1 MFKKVKNISWILP
14 SFILL
19 ACSLSPINPQKET
32 QETTT
37 PLVLKK
43 EVQENPNSYR
53 IQKQAAK
60 PFNPSDANQL
70 INFDKD
76 SLKKGIP
83 SDVNRFE
90 SQSPEIIKKLKD
102 VLKSAKTSPVS
113 IVHFGDSHVQLGY
126 AQQITRESLQDVFGR
141 GGRGLIFP
149 YAIAKTYS
157 QNDYVS
163 KFTGLWNY
171 ASSIQE
177 YPKIPLGVGG
187 FVAKTSDSNPS
198 FTISFNSELPKKNNS
213 IQLFYRLQSGSVP
226 VTIHVN
232 QYQYSDVL
240 VPSKNKNIPNVLRI
254 NVQDIKDTI
263 HLVFDN
269 SQGDKNFLE
278 IYGLNIESSENGIT
292 YHNAGVGGA
301 NYGAILAQSFFEL
314 QLESL
319 KPSIVILDYGT
330 NDILYTNQVPTNLE
344 TKINNTIAKVRSAQP
359 NSIIIIMS
367 PQDMFFKGRDI
378 SSAKELNQLL
388 KKLALQNN
396 CLFYDWYGI
405 SGGKDAMK
413 PWVSYGIGRTDHIH
427 LTNMGYA
434 LKGFLL
440 AQAFENS
447 INFVENMSTSL
458 ELKDY
463 NSNSVVSWLKEQ
475 STLKEGSGTKSNVVN
490 SNTKTN
496 QSKPLKQVTPQKK
509 SQSKTTTNSS
519 STKKKN
525 KP

>member
-1 MFKKVKNISWILP
+1 M
-14 SFILL
+14 
-19 ACSLSPINPQKET
+19 
-32 QETTT
+32 
-37 PLVLKK
+37 
-43 EVQENPNSYR
+43 
-53 IQKQAAK
+53 
-60 PFNPSDANQL
+60 
-70 INFDKD
+70 
-76 SLKKGIP
+76 
-83 SDVNRFE
+83 
-90 SQSPEIIKKLKD
+90 
-102 VLKSAKTSPVS
+102 
-113 IVHFGDSHVQLGY
+113 
-126 AQQITRESLQDVFGR
+126 
-141 GGRGLIFP
+141 
-149 YAIAKTYS
+149 
-157 QNDYVS
+157 
-163 KFTGLWNY
+163 
-171 ASSIQE
+171 
-177 YPKIPLGVGG
+177 
-187 FVAKTSDSNPS
+187 
-198 FTISFNSELPKKNNS
+198 
-213 IQLFYRLQSGSVP
+213 
-226 VTIHVN
+226 
-232 QYQYSDVL
+232 
-240 VPSKNKNIPNVLRI
+240 
-254 NVQDIKDTI
+254 
-263 HLVFDN
+263 
-269 SQGDKNFLE
+269 NFLE

-301 NYGAILAQSFFEL
+301 NYGAILAQSYFEM

-490 SNTKTN
+490 SNTKPN
-496 QSKPLKQVTPQKK
+496 QSKPIKQVTPQKK